1 METISKDIQL
11 KFSDMIWAN
20 VDGKLGYITIE
31 QLYSLIS
38 KRMINIGSSGDLPD
52 NVELRE
58 DGN

>member
-1 METISKDIQL
+1 
-11 KFSDMIWAN
+11 MIWAN

-52 NVELRE
+52 NIELRE